1 MAFEDRLRTRIALEA
16 ARIMAEEGID
26 EPGLAKRKAAARL
39 GVADHRNLPRREEI
53 EAALVEHQRLFGHDY
68 QPQHLAKLRTLALEA
83 MRFLAVFSPLLT
95 GSVWSGGAGRHSPIR
110 LYLYPPA
117 PEDVILKLVNAN
129 IPYEEKSHSVSRD
142 AETLSGQ
149 PSLHFYVDEVRVE
162 LLLLPSSWKGYN
174 LHKKGGVLPGGGI
187 KELQRLMGLEP

>member
-142 AETLSGQ
+142 A
-149 PSLHFYVDEVRVE
+149 
-162 LLLLPSSWKGYN
+162 
-174 LHKKGGVLPGGGI
+174 GGGHYRI
-187 KELQRLMGLEP
+187 AEVDGFGTVGAGSKPAMVPNPPNKRRFWNPPLRPHLL